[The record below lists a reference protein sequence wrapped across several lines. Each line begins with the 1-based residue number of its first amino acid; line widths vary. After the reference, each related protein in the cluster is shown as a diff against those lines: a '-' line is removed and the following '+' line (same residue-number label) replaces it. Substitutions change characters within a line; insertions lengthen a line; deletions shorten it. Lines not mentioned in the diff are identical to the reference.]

1 MARHAI
7 LHLICSLHRGG
18 TETQMVQLVN
28 NLAASRQFDVHVGL
42 LRMEGELLGE
52 LNRNSICSITEMPV
66 RSFFKPHFGFTLAK
80 TVQYLRRNQIQVVH
94 THDFYSNVLGIISA
108 RLARTRAI
116 IASKRETRFVRT
128 RSQEKVETAL
138 FRFAD
143 RIVANSRAVEQFLS
157 SAGVKASKL
166 KVIYNSV
173 ETNRYLGSVA
183 ARARLHKIL
192 RLPASTRSRFV
203 ILVANMRSEVKNHA
217 LFLNAASLIAPTFPD
232 VHFII
237 IGDGP
242 IRSRYED
249 LANSLALS
257 GRVHFLGARNDV
269 SELLAGSDIGVLSSN
284 AEGFSNA
291 ILEYMAAG
299 LPVVATRVGGADEL
313 VTEGKTGF
321 LVSVNDSSAMA
332 DRIAVLLNDRE
343 MSCQM
348 GRAGRE
354 LVEREY
360 SAERQLASMLAL
372 YQGVL

>member
-1 MARHAI
+1 MGRHAI

-18 TETQMVQLVN
+18 TETQMVQMVN
-28 NLAASRQFDVHVGL
+28 NLAASGEFDVHVGL
-42 LRMEGELLGE
+42 LRMEGELLSE
-52 LNRNSICSITEMPV
+52 LNRNLICSITEMPIN
-66 RSFFKPHFGFTLAK
+66 SFFRPQFGFTVAK
-80 TVQYLRRNQIQVVH
+80 TVQYLRRQRIQVVH
-94 THDFYSNVLGIISA
+94 THDFYSNVFGILSA
-108 RLARTRAI
+108 RLAHTRAI

-128 RSQEKVETAL
+128 RSQERVENAL

-143 RIVANSRAVEQFLS
+143 RIVANSRAVEQFLT

-173 ETNRYLGSVA
+173 ESNKYFGSVS
-183 ARARLHKIL
+183 ARARLHNVL
-192 RLPASTRSRFV
+192 QLPASTSSRFV
-203 ILVANMRSEVKNHA
+203 TLVANMRSEVKNHA
-217 LFLNAASLIAPTFPD
+217 LFLNAAALIAPAFPD

-242 IRSRYED
+242 IRNRYEA
-249 LANSLALS
+249 LAQSLALS
-257 GRVHFLGARNDV
+257 RQVHFLGARNDV

-313 VTEGKTGF
+313 VADGKTGF
-321 LVSVNDSSAMA
+321 LVPVDDSSAMA

-343 MSCQM
+343 MASQM

-354 LVEREY
+354 LVKREF
-360 SAERQLASMLAL
+360 SAEKQLASIVAL
-372 YQGVL
+372 YRDVL